1 MSLKTMKKEDLE
13 LMSYSEIAALI
24 LEESKKSMKIVD
36 VFKKVCSLLEMSDA
50 EFERKIADFF
60 EMIST
65 DKNFIVLE
73 KGFCDLRKRHNIEV
87 VLDDDEDEEVLD
99 SESSE
104 ETDIEEDVTEENED
118 DIYYDSSSDEDDV
131 DDSDDLDDFMVVD
144 EDETSM

>member
-1 MSLKTMKKEDLE
+1 MGLKSMKKEDLE

-36 VFKKVCSLLEMSDA
+36 IFKKICTLLEMSDA

-65 DKNFIVLE
+65 DKNFVILE
-73 KGFCDLRKRHNIEV
+73 KGLCDLRKRHNPEV
-87 VLDDDEDEEVLD
+87 ILEDDEEDVVD
-99 SESSE
+99 SESL
-104 ETDIEEDVTEENED
+104 EEDELPEEENTEESED